1 MFEAKLKEGGLF
13 KKLIESIKELVNDIN
28 LDNNSNGISLQAMDS
43 SHVALVTLNLMAEGF
58 DHYRCDR
65 PMTLGISVSNLS
77 KIMKC
82 GGNDDSITLKAEE
95 EPSSLN
101 IIFENKKQKK
111 TSDFTLNLITIDS
124 EHLGIPDTS
133 YSSII
138 TMPSGE
144 FTRICRELFQLSET
158 VVVETNKF
166 YVKFSVIGDVV
177 GGSIKI
183 DGNETSEKENSTSI
197 NVSNNNLTIKKV
209 EEPVN
214 LAFALRYLNMFTKA
228 SSLSEQV

>member
-158 VVVETNKF
+158 VVVETNKY